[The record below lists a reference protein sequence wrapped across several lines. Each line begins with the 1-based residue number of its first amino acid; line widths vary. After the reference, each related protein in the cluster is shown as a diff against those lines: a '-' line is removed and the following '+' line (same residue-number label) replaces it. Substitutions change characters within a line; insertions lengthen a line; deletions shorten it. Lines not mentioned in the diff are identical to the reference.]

1 MQIQILFTPHEFD
14 ELALREQTAV
24 VIDVLRSSTTVITAL
39 QNGAR
44 EVIPTP
50 NVESAAKIAGH
61 LNADVT
67 VRGGE
72 RNGKMIEGF
81 ALGNSPLEYTEDR
94 VRDKSIVYNTTNG
107 SPLILRA
114 KYAKYVVVCGFV
126 NISAVAGFLRE
137 RGGEVK
143 ILCAGNSGRFAI
155 EDAVCAGML
164 VHLLGEEENGEL
176 ALCDAALAAKALY
189 RASNR
194 NILRM
199 VRQSEEGR
207 YLDSLGFGDDLRYCA
222 GLDTIPVL
230 PLLDDNVLRLRR
242 ESDLREGPVVQ
253 ASV

>member
-14 ELALREQTAV
+14 ELALREKTAV
-24 VIDVLRSSTTVITAL
+24 VIDVLRSSSTVITAL
-39 QNGAR
+39 HNGAR

-50 NVESAAKIAGH
+50 SVEAAAKIAGH

-67 VRGGE
+67 IRGGE

-81 ALGNSPLEYTEDR
+81 ALGNSPLEYTEER
-94 VRDKSIVYNTTNG
+94 VRDKSIVYTTTNG
-107 SPLILRA
+107 SSLMLKA
-114 KYAKYVVVCGFV
+114 KYAKRVVVCGFV

-137 RGGEVK
+137 QAGEVE

-164 VHLLGEEENGEL
+164 VHLLGEGETGEI
-176 ALCDAALAAKALY
+176 ALSDASLAAKALY
-189 RASNR
+189 RTSSR
-194 NILRM
+194 NIQRM
-199 VRQSEEGR
+199 VRQSEDGR
-207 YLDSLGFGDDLRYCA
+207 YLDSLGFADDLRYCA

-242 ESDLREGPVVQ
+242 EADRREGPAVQ
-253 ASV
+253 ASA